1 MMGVRARFIIMCV
14 WGVEGVMKWRPVG
27 EEVEAGEEQ
36 VMVKNDLAG
45 GGWRLWVEDSA
56 LLRGVL
62 LCKWGVVYCNVLQ
75 VSIL

>member
-27 EEVEAGEEQ
+27 EEVEAGEEK

-45 GGWRLWVEDSA
+45 
-56 LLRGVL
+56 RGRGKEISTRSRPQ
-62 LCKWGVVYCNVLQ
+62 CF
-75 VSIL
+75 